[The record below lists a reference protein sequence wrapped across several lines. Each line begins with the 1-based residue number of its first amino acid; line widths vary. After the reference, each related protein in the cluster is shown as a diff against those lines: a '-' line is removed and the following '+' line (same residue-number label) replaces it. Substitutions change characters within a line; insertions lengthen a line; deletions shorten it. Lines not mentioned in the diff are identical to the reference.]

1 MKLKTNKTFRKG
13 LIKKLLIKRIR
24 TKLKY
29 IYIYIYIYDKLGLN
43 DEVKNK

>member
-1 MKLKTNKTFRKG
+1 MAN
-13 LIKKLLIKRIR
+13 KKLLIKRIR

-29 IYIYIYIYDKLGLN
+29 IYIYIYIYIYKLGLN

>member
-1 MKLKTNKTFRKG
+1 MMKLKTNKTFRKG

-29 IYIYIYIYDKLGLN
+29 IYIYIYDKLGLN